1 MLSRAAVQ
9 SARAPL
15 GAIASTSRATAT
27 LTSPAPAPSSQPSHA
42 RPFSSSAPAEES
54 KARRKTRLVR
64 KANLEKK
71 VQLVRHND
79 QARPDPV
86 HGYRKGNDD
95 LWNKSLLNRILLRR
109 DDVWGDV
116 VQVDGNSSS
125 PSSSSSAVVNE
136 QGQSSSGG
144 SSSGDGTPTRY
155 TPKLFNFGL
164 DAATA
169 EQLSSVLPAT
179 SALRATLG
187 DGDGG
192 APSSVDAVV
201 LERFERA
208 TDAEERKRDALMRIV
223 DLRNADSKGIE
234 VENTRRI
241 AATFGRTPGDTAS
254 PEVQAA
260 ILTMRIRSLSSHLVS
275 SPRDV
280 QNRQALRLL
289 VARRAKVLKYLRAV
303 SVARYE
309 ECLEQI
315 GVEPRAVE
323 GEVVVSKQEL
333 RTMIRGA

>member
-15 GAIASTSRATAT
+15 IASTSRATAI
-27 LTSPAPAPSSQPSHA
+27 LTSTAPAPSSQSSHA

-71 VQLVRHND
+71 VQLVRQHD

-86 HGYRKGNDD
+86 YGHAKGNDD

-109 DDVWGDV
+109 DDVWGNV
-116 VQVDGNSSS
+116 VQVDGSSS
-125 PSSSSSAVVNE
+125 GATSTILNE
-136 QGQSSSGG
+136 QGQSTSTSTNSDG
-144 SSSGDGTPTRY
+144 STQQRY

-179 SALRATLG
+179 SALRATLT
-187 DGDGG
+187 DGEGS
-192 APSSVDAVV
+192 SSVDAVV

-234 VENTRRI
+234 CENTRRI
-241 AATFGRTPGDTAS
+241 AATFGRSPGDTAS

-280 QNRQALRLL
+280 QNRQALRQL
-289 VARRAKVLKYLRAV
+289 VSRRAKVLKYLRAV

-315 GVEPRAVE
+315 GVEQRAVE
-323 GEVVVSKQEL
+323 GEVIVRKAEL

>member
-1 MLSRAAVQ
+1 MLCRAAVH

-15 GAIASTSRATAT
+15 GAIASTSRATAA
-27 LTSPAPAPSSQPSHA
+27 LASPAPAPSSHPAHP
-42 RPFSSSAPAEES
+42 RPFSSSAQAQES

-71 VQLVRHND
+71 VQLVRQHD

-86 HGYRKGNDD
+86 YGYAKGNDD

-116 VQVDGNSSS
+116 VQVDGASSS
-125 PSSSSSAVVNE
+125 TSSSATILNE
-136 QGQSSSGG
+136 QGQSSS
-144 SSSGDGTPTRY
+144 SSSSSTSTERY

-164 DAATA
+164 DAHTA
-169 EQLSSVLPAT
+169 EQLSTVLPAT
-179 SALRATLG
+179 SALRATLS
-187 DGDGG
+187 DSEGG

-241 AATFGRTPGDTAS
+241 AAAFGRSPGDTAS

-260 ILTMRIRSLSSHLVS
+260 ILTMRIRSLSSHLIS

-309 ECLEQI
+309 ECLEQVGI
-315 GVEPRAVE
+315 EPRAVE
-323 GEVVVSKQEL
+323 GEVIVTKGEL